1 MSASVK
7 PLTLTGL
14 KPPSRTSTLPLWKSV
29 AHAAVVLAEA
39 DVQDPMQ
46 SVLHGPV
53 PPDGHGQRLRR
64 ERRAGQ
70 VVPDLGRDLAAAGD
84 AADGLDRQY
93 RPQARP
99 VLEGGEGVEVREG
112 EHPPADQAAVAAVER
127 VEEGAERSA

>member
-14 KPPSRTSTLPLWKSV
+14 KPPSRTSTLPLWKAV

-70 VVPDLGRDLAAAGD
+70 VVPDPGRDLAAAGD
-84 AADGLDRQY
+84 AADGLDGQH
-93 RPQARP
+93 RPRARP
-99 VLEGGEGVEVREG
+99 GREGGEDARVRAG
-112 EHPPADQAAVAAVER
+112 EEYPSGRDRLVSAA
-127 VEEGAERSA
+127 